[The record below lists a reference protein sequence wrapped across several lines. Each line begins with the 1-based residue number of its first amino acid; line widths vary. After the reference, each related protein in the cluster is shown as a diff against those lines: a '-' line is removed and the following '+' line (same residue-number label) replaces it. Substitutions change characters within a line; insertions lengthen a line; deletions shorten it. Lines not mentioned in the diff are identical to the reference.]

1 MSIIENPNGQP
12 ISADLLEKLRRVSY
26 PTLGHFHE
34 RGFVD
39 SRIRSH
45 LPGSKIVGRAVTVHI
60 PGIDSSLMHR
70 AVALMEPGDVLVVST
85 GGDRRHA
92 PVGEVVAYAAKVA
105 GASAI
110 LIDGVMTDVVEVAR
124 IGIPVFA
131 RGTSLLTTKLL
142 GIPQGG
148 VNVPVVIGDVAVSAG
163 DIILADDN
171 GVLAISASEAAE
183 LIDTALDSDANE
195 GKLLRKLD
203 EGVPLPDVTIANR
216 VLADALGLEDSNV
229 K

>member
-1 MSIIENPNGQP
+1 MTIIENPNGPQ
-12 ISADLLEKLRRVSY
+12 ITGELREKLARVSY

-39 SRIRSH
+39 SGIRSH
-45 LPGSKIVGRAVTVHI
+45 LPGSKILGRAVTVQI

-70 AVALMEPGDVLVVST
+70 AVALLEAGDVLVVST

-92 PVGEVVAYAAKVA
+92 PVGEVVAYGANVA

-110 LIDGVMTDVVEVAR
+110 IIDGVMTDVNEVAR

-142 GIPQGG
+142 GIAQGG
-148 VNVPVVIGDVAVSAG
+148 VNVPVVVGDVAISAG

-171 GVLAISASEAAE
+171 GVLAISASDATA
-183 LIDTALDSDANE
+183 LIDTALASDANE
-195 GKLLRKLD
+195 GQLLRKLD

-216 VLADALGLEDSNV
+216 VLADALGLVGSRVD
-229 K
+229 

>member
-1 MSIIENPNGQP
+1 MTIIEKPNGPQ
-12 ISADLLEKLRRVSY
+12 INRELQEKLARVSY

-39 SRIRSH
+39 SGIRSH
-45 LPGSKIVGRAVTVHI
+45 LPGSKILGRAVTVQI
-60 PGIDSSLMHR
+60 PGIDSALMHR
-70 AVALMEPGDVLVVST
+70 AVALLEAGDVLVVST

-92 PVGEVVAYAAKVA
+92 PVGEVVAYAANVA

-110 LIDGVMTDVVEVAR
+110 IIDGVMTDVNEVAR

-142 GIPQGG
+142 GLAQGG
-148 VNVPVVIGDVAVSAG
+148 INVPVVIGDVAISAG

-171 GVLAISASEAAE
+171 GVLAISTSDATA
-183 LIDTALDSDANE
+183 LIDTALESDANE
-195 GKLLRKLD
+195 GQLLRALD

-216 VLADALGLEDSNV
+216 VLADALGLVDSRV
-229 K
+229 D